1 MNPQEIRIAKLLR
14 IHGRVQGVGYRES
27 MRQQAHR
34 LGLTGWVRNRR
45 DGTVEALVCGQAK
58 QVELI
63 VEWAKQGPRFATVER
78 VDAIEAEVAVNEEF
92 EVLFT
97 A

>member
-1 MNPQEIRIAKLLR
+1 MNPQETRIAKLLR

-27 MRQQAHR
+27 MRQQANR

-45 DGTVEALVCGQAK
+45 DGTVEALVCGRAE
-58 QVELI
+58 QVDLI
-63 VEWAKQGPRFATVER
+63 VEWAQRGPRYAMVER
-78 VDAIEAEVAVNEEF
+78 VIVIEAEVALSEEF
-92 EVLFT
+92 EIVFT

>member
-45 DGTVEALVCGQAK
+45 DGTVEALVCGRAE
-58 QVELI
+58 QVGLI
-63 VEWAKQGPRFATVER
+63 LEWAKQGPRFAMVER
-78 VDAIEAEVAVNEEF
+78 VDAIEAEVAVSEEF